1 MSIVFPFS
9 AILGQDRMKNAV
21 IWNTIN
27 PKIGG
32 ALLSGQKGTAKS
44 TLVRALAQLLQNQK
58 VVELPLNITED
69 RLVGSIDIQ
78 AAIQTGRCSFEPGI
92 LEKAH
97 GNMLYMDEVNL
108 LSDHIVNA
116 LLEAAAS
123 GINQVE
129 REGIS
134 YTHPSEFVMI
144 GSMNPEEG
152 KLRPQFLDRFGLYV
166 EVEGCDEVVKR
177 MEITRRRLEYEQDTV
192 RYYEQWRE
200 EEDALR
206 DKIEKAKQNLR
217 DVCVTENAARLA
229 ATLSNQ
235 ANCAGQR
242 AELCIIETA
251 RAIAAL
257 EGRTTLNVTD
267 IRTAA
272 EYALPHRA
280 RDVQPPSFRDEQP
293 EENTWDSQGDQN
305 EEKNE
310 QSDPDRETDGEPGE
324 NERTDEQSCRN
335 EEMDERSDP
344 SEKADNRPGPGEE
357 SKSDLQMGED
367 KDSQSKDGDSDREKS
382 DSSDVNRNAEEKVE
396 DIGDLFQ
403 VCPWIHEYSSKT
415 VRMGSGRRS
424 VVKTS
429 ANQGRYIRAVF
440 PHRNEVSDIAF
451 DATLRAAA
459 PYQRF
464 RGKNGMALAIHSGD
478 IRTRIREKRTGN
490 TILFVV
496 DASGSMG
503 ANQRMKAVKGA
514 VCSLLND
521 AYQKRDKVGMIA
533 FRKESAELIL
543 GITCSV
549 DLAQKKMAVL
559 PTGGR
564 TPLGAGLMLAWDVLH
579 GAAVRDRDI
588 LPVVVL
594 ISDGRANAPK
604 GEKRPIEEAKRWARK
619 LGESGAKC
627 IVIDT
632 EKDFIRLGLARQV
645 AEEMHADYFRVEELN
660 AERLVGVVSGFA
672 SSGRG

>member
-1 MSIVFPFS
+1 MRTVFPFS

-21 IWNTIN
+21 IWNRIN

-44 TLVRALAQLLQNQK
+44 TLVRALAQLLRDQN
-58 VVELPLNITED
+58 VVELPLNVTED

-78 AAIQTGRCSFEPGI
+78 AAIQTGKRSFEPGI
-92 LEKAH
+92 LAKAH
-97 GNMLYMDEVNL
+97 GQMLYIDEVNL
-108 LSDHIVNA
+108 LSDHVVNA
-116 LLEAAAS
+116 LLEAASS
-123 GINQVE
+123 GVNRVE

-134 YTHPSEFVMI
+134 YSHPAEFVLI

-166 EVEGCDEVVKR
+166 EVEGCNDVGRRV
-177 MEITRRRLEYEQDTV
+177 EIVRRRLEYERDAA
-192 RYYEQWRE
+192 RFLGQWRE
-200 EEDALR
+200 EEEALR
-206 DKIEKAKQNLR
+206 GKIKKARENLAA
-217 DVCVTENAARLA
+217 VCVTENAARLA
-229 ATLSNQ
+229 ATLSSE

-257 EGRTTLNVTD
+257 DGRTTLTITD

-272 EYALPHRA
+272 EYALPHRV
-280 RDVQPPSFRDEQP
+280 RDVQPQSRP
-293 EENTWDSQGDQN
+293 EE
-305 EEKNE
+305 EEPPQE
-310 QSDPDRETDGEPGE
+310 DPTETGADGQGE
-324 NERTDEQSCRN
+324 NEGDGQEETEENGQEENEADGQREPGADENGEAGSPPDEYKES
-335 EEMDERSDP
+335 EENRENGEKDRPEDANAG
-344 SEKADNRPGPGEE
+344 SEGPA
-357 SKSDLQMGED
+357 
-367 KDSQSKDGDSDREKS
+367 
-382 DSSDVNRNAEEKVE
+382 SSDMGGASGEKIEE
-396 DIGDLFQ
+396 IGTLFE
-403 VCPWIHEYSSKT
+403 VRPWIGEHSGKT

-424 VVKTS
+424 IVKTTT
-429 ANQGRYIRAVF
+429 NQGRYVRAAF
-440 PHRNEVSDIAF
+440 PRGNDVGDLAF

-459 PYQRF
+459 PHQCF
-464 RGKNGMALAIHSGD
+464 REKNGMALAIRPGD
-478 IRTRIREKRTGN
+478 IRTRIRERRTGN

-514 VCSLLND
+514 ICSLLND
-521 AYQKRDKVGMIA
+521 AYQKRDKVGLIA
-533 FRKESAELIL
+533 FRKQSAELIL
-543 GITCSV
+543 GITRSV

-564 TPLGAGLMLAWDVLH
+564 TPLGAGLMLACDVLH
-579 GAAVRDRDI
+579 GASIRDRDI

-604 GEKRPIEEAKRWARK
+604 GEKRPIEEALQWARR

-632 EKDFIRLGLARQV
+632 EKDFIRLGLAKKV
-645 AEEMHADYFRVEELN
+645 AGEMHAEYFHIEDLS
-660 AERLVGVVSGFA
+660 AEQLTGVVSGFA
-672 SSGRG
+672 NSGRG